1 MRTPHGFHTK
11 RRRDQPVE
19 GTERGWQRG
28 RILPQ
33 AQSALARLLRVGYV
47 KRRANKASADR
58 YVITDLGAA
67 ALGGAIA

>member
-1 MRTPHGFHTK
+1 MEYRLADEEIRLLK
-11 RRRDQPVE
+11 E
-19 GTERGWQRG
+19 LKGTGARG

-47 KRRANKASADR
+47 KRRVVKASADR

-67 ALGGAIA
+67 ALSDAIA

>member
-1 MRTPHGFHTK
+1 MESALTDEEIILLKELKGAG
-11 RRRDQPVE
+11 E
-19 GTERGWQRG
+19 RG

-47 KRRANKASADR
+47 KRRAVKASADR

-67 ALGGAIA
+67 ALSNIIV